1 MSIRS
6 MAITSTHPS
15 VCCPAAGAV
24 DSQTSV
30 STVNTFVLLMLL
42 LYRVLQFCFLD
53 SGVTRI
59 PSSKSM
65 MSEHESDNESRFF
78 LVCPVTNQRT
88 ESIKNEQDPS
98 TRAILPFESIQ
109 QPIYSALPRYGHD
122 FRQSFSA
129 SFPLNRHSITFH
141 PTHF

>member
-6 MAITSTHPS
+6 MAIPSTHPS

-78 LVCPVTNQRT
+78 LVWPVTNQRT
-88 ESIKNEQDPS
+88 ESIKSEQDPS
-98 TRAILPFESIQ
+98 TRAILPSDSIQ
-109 QPIYSALPRYGHD
+109 QPINSALPRYGHD
-122 FRQSFSA
+122 FRQPFSA